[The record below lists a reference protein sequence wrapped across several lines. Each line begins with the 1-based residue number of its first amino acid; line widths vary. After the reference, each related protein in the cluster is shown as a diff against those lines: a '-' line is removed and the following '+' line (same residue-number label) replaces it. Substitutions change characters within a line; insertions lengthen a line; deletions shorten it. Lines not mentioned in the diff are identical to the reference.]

1 MKKFKICL
9 NEGNIISICE
19 IEENMQ
25 ENLFLYSLMN
35 LTGTDVPKIY
45 YVNQAQKMI
54 FFIEE
59 IQNLVK

>member
-1 MKKFKICL
+1 MKKLKICL
-9 NEGNIISICE
+9 SEGNIICICV
-19 IEENMQ
+19 IKKIMQ

-59 IQNLVK
+59 IQNLLK